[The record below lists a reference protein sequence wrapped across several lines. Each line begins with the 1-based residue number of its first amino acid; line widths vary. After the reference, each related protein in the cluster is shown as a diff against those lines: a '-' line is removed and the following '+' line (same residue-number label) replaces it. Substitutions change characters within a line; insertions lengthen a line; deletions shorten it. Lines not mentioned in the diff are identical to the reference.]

1 MPVVVFANP
10 KGGSS
15 KSTSCLVLAQ
25 TLASAGAR
33 IAVID
38 ADRNAPLVDWRSGK
52 SRSPVQVVGEVEQGK
67 IVRVIE
73 AERARHQFVFVDLEG
88 SASQLMTRA
97 VSRADIVI
105 IPLQPSGLD
114 ARQAAR
120 AVDLIQVEE
129 ETLGRQVKFRVLV
142 TRTGVAIPTKLERKI
157 ISDLEAA
164 GLPVFKQHLHELQA
178 YKAIF
183 DLRCALDELDPK
195 TVQSASRAILDAQ
208 KLADELVDI
217 LTEEPANVR

>member
-1 MPVVVFANP
+1 MPVIVFANP

-33 IAVID
+33 ITLVD

-52 SRSPVQVVGEVEQGK
+52 SRSPVQIVGEVEQGR

-73 AERARHQFVFVDLEG
+73 AERARQQFVFVDLEG

-97 VSRADIVI
+97 VSRADLVV

-129 ETLGRQVKFRVLV
+129 ETLGRQVKFRILV

-157 ISDLEAA
+157 IGELKVAA
-164 GLPVFKQHLHELQA
+164 LPGF
-178 YKAIF
+178 
-183 DLRCALDELDPK
+183 
-195 TVQSASRAILDAQ
+195 
-208 KLADELVDI
+208 
-217 LTEEPANVR
+217 

>member
-25 TLASAGAR
+25 TLASAGAK
-33 IAVID
+33 ITVID
-38 ADRNAPLVDWRSGK
+38 ADRNAPLVDWRTGK
-52 SRSPVQVVGEVEQGK
+52 SRSPVDVVGEVEQAK
-67 IVRVIE
+67 ILKVIE
-73 AERARHQFVFVDLEG
+73 TERARQQFVFVDLEG
-88 SASQLMTRA
+88 SASQMMTRA
-97 VSRADIVI
+97 VSRADLVI

-129 ETLGRQVKFRVLV
+129 ETLGRQVKFRVLI
-142 TRTGVAIPTKLERKI
+142 TRTGVAIPTKLERRI
-157 ISDLEAA
+157 VNDLEAA

-195 TVQSASRAILDAQ
+195 VMPSAARAVLDAQ
-208 KLADELVDI
+208 KLADELVDT
-217 LTEEPANVR
+217 LTEEATNV

>member
-25 TLASAGAR
+25 TLGSAGAK

-38 ADRNAPLVDWRSGK
+38 ADRNAPLVDWRSGQ
-52 SRSPVQVVGEVEQGK
+52 SRSPIQVIGEVEQAK
-67 IVRVIE
+67 ILRVIE
-73 AERARHQFVFVDLEG
+73 AERARQQFVFVDLEG
-88 SASQLMTRA
+88 SASQMMTRA
-97 VSRADIVI
+97 VSRADLVI

-129 ETLGRQVKFRVLV
+129 ETLGRQVRFRVLV
-142 TRTGVAIPTKLERKI
+142 TRTGVAIPTKLERRI
-157 ISDLEAA
+157 IGDLEAA

-183 DLRCALDELDPK
+183 DLRCALDELNSKVMP
-195 TVQSASRAILDAQ
+195 SAARAILDAQ
-208 KLADELVDI
+208 KLADELVDT
-217 LTEEPANVR
+217 LTEEPIHV

>member
-1 MPVVVFANP
+1 MPVIVFANP

-25 TLASAGAR
+25 TLASAGAK
-33 IAVID
+33 ISVID
-38 ADRNAPLVDWRSGK
+38 ADRNAPLVDWRTGK
-52 SRSPVQVVGEVEQGK
+52 SQSPVQVIGEVEQGK

-73 AERARHQFVFVDLEG
+73 AERSRQQFVFVDLEG

-97 VSRADIVI
+97 VSRADLVI

-142 TRTGVAIPTKLERKI
+142 TRTGVAIPTKLERQNHRRSGRGRAASI
-157 ISDLEAA
+157 QAASTRVA
-164 GLPVFKQHLHELQA
+164 GLQSHFRPA
-178 YKAIF
+178 RR
-183 DLRCALDELDPK
+183 LR
-195 TVQSASRAILDAQ
+195 
-208 KLADELVDI
+208 
-217 LTEEPANVR
+217 

>member
-1 MPVVVFANP
+1 MPVIVFANP

-15 KSTSCLVLAQ
+15 KSTSALVLAL
-25 TLASAGAR
+25 TLASAGAL
-33 IAVID
+33 ISVID
-38 ADRNAPLVDWRSGK
+38 ADRNAPLVDWRTGK
-52 SRSPVQVVGEVEQGK
+52 SQSGVKIIGETDQGK

-73 AERARHQFVFVDLEG
+73 AERARQQFVLIDLEG
-88 SASQLMTRA
+88 SASQMMTRA
-97 VSRADIVI
+97 VSRADLVI

-120 AVDLIQVEE
+120 AVNLIQVEE

-157 ISDLEAA
+157 VGDMEEA

-183 DLRCALDELDPK
+183 DLRCALNELDPK
-195 TVQSASRAILDAQ
+195 LIPSAARAILDAQ
-208 KLADELVDI
+208 KLADELVDA
-217 LTEEPANVR
+217 LTEEPAGV

>member
-15 KSTSCLVLAQ
+15 KSTSALVVAQ

-33 IAVID
+33 ISVID
-38 ADRNAPLVDWRSGK
+38 ADRNAPLVDWRSGQ
-52 SRSPVQVVGEVEQGK
+52 SRSTVQVIPEIDQGK

-73 AERARHQFVFVDLEG
+73 AERGRQQFVLIDLEG
-88 SASQLMTRA
+88 SASQMMTRA
-97 VSRADIVI
+97 VSRADLVV

-120 AVDLIQVEE
+120 AVDLIQIEE

-157 ISDLEAA
+157 VGDMEAA
-164 GLPVFKQHLHELQA
+164 GLPVFKHHLHELQA

-195 TVQSASRAILDAQ
+195 LMPSAARAILDAQ
-208 KLADELVDI
+208 KLADELVDA
-217 LTEEPANVR
+217 LTEEPAGV

>member
-38 ADRNAPLVDWRSGK
+38 ADRNAPLVDWRRGK
-52 SRSPVQVVGEVEQGK
+52 SRSSVQVICEVDQGK
-67 IVRVIE
+67 IVRAIE
-73 AERARHQFVFVDLEG
+73 AECSRQQFVFVDLEG

-97 VSRADIVI
+97 VSRADLVI

-120 AVDLIQVEE
+120 AVELIQVEE
-129 ETLGRQVKFRVLV
+129 ETLGRPVKFRLLV

-157 ISDLEAA
+157 VADLGAA

-195 TVQSASRAILDAQ
+195 AVQSTGRAVLDAQ
-208 KLADELVDI
+208 ALADELVDV
-217 LTEEPANVR
+217 LTGETANVG

>member
-33 IAVID
+33 ISVID

-52 SRSPVQVVGEVEQGK
+52 SRSSVRVVGEVEQGR

-73 AERARHQFVFVDLEG
+73 VERARQQFVFVDLEG
-88 SASQLMTRA
+88 SASQMMTRA
-97 VSRADIVI
+97 VARADMVI

-120 AVDLIQVEE
+120 AVDLIGVEE

-157 ISDLEAA
+157 IGDLQAA
-164 GLPVFKQHLHELQA
+164 SLPVFKQHLHELQA

-183 DLRCALDELDPK
+183 DQRCALDELDPK
-195 TVQSASRAILDAQ
+195 AVQSAPRAILDAQ
-208 KLADELVDI
+208 RLADELVDT
-217 LTEEPANVR
+217 LTEDPAHV

>member
-1 MPVVVFANP
+1 MPVIVFANP

-25 TLASAGAR
+25 TLASAGAK
-33 IAVID
+33 ISVID

-52 SRSPVQVVGEVEQGK
+52 SRSSVHVIGEVEQAK
-67 IVRVIE
+67 ILKVIE
-73 AERARHQFVFVDLEG
+73 AERARQQFVFVDLEG
-88 SASQLMTRA
+88 SASQMMTRA
-97 VSRADIVI
+97 VSRADLVI

-142 TRTGVAIPTKLERKI
+142 TRTGVAIPTKLERRI
-157 ISDLEAA
+157 IGDLDAA
-164 GLPVFKQHLHELQA
+164 RLPVFKQHLHELQA

-195 TVQSASRAILDAQ
+195 AMPSAARAILDAQ
-208 KLADELVDI
+208 KLADEMVDI
-217 LTEEPANVR
+217 LTEEPINV

>member
-1 MPVVVFANP
+1 MPVIVFANP

-52 SRSPVQVVGEVEQGK
+52 SLSSVQVIGEVEQGK

-73 AERARHQFVFVDLEG
+73 AERARQQFVFVDLEG

-97 VSRADIVI
+97 VSRADMVI

-129 ETLGRQVKFRVLV
+129 ETLGRQVKFRVLI

-157 ISDLEAA
+157 IGDLKAA
-164 GLPVFKQHLHELQA
+164 GLPVFRQHLHELQA

-183 DLRCALDELDPK
+183 DQRCALDELDSK
-195 TVQSASRAILDAQ
+195 AVQSASRAMLDAQ
-208 KLADELVDI
+208 KLADEMIDALA
-217 LTEEPANVR
+217 EEHANV

>member
-1 MPVVVFANP
+1 MPVIVFANP

-33 IAVID
+33 ISIID
-38 ADRNAPLVDWRSGK
+38 ADRNAPLVDWRTGNSK
-52 SRSPVQVVGEVEQGK
+52 SPVSVIGEVEQGK

-73 AERARHQFVFVDLEG
+73 AERSRQQFVFVDLEG

-97 VSRADIVI
+97 VSRADLVI

-120 AVDLIQVEE
+120 AVDLIQIEE
-129 ETLGRQVKFRVLV
+129 ETLARRVRFRVLV
-142 TRTGVAIPTKLERKI
+142 TRTGVAIPTKLERRI
-157 ISDLEAA
+157 IGDLEAA
-164 GLPVFKQHLHELQA
+164 ALPVFKQHLHELQA

-183 DLRCALDELDPK
+183 DVRCALDELDPRS
-195 TVQSASRAILDAQ
+195 VQSAVRAIADAQ

-217 LTEEPANVR
+217 LTEEGANV

>member
-1 MPVVVFANP
+1 MPTVVFANP

-52 SRSPVQVVGEVEQGK
+52 SRSSVQVIGEVDQGK
-67 IVRVIE
+67 IVRAIE
-73 AERARHQFVFVDLEG
+73 AERSRQQFVFVDLEG
-88 SASQLMTRA
+88 SASQMMTRA
-97 VSRADIVI
+97 VSRADVVI

-120 AVDLIQVEE
+120 AVELIQVEE
-129 ETLGRQVKFRVLV
+129 ETLGRSVQFRVLV

-157 ISDLEAA
+157 VADLGSA

-195 TVQSASRAILDAQ
+195 AVSSAPRAIQDAQ
-208 KLADELVDI
+208 ALADELIDA
-217 LTEEPANVR
+217 LTGEAANVG

>member
-15 KSTSCLVLAQ
+15 KSTSALVLAQ

-33 IAVID
+33 ISVID

-52 SRSPVQVVGEVEQGK
+52 SRSAVQVIGEVDQGK
-67 IVRVIE
+67 IVRAIE
-73 AERARHQFVFVDLEG
+73 AERARQQFVFVDLEG

-97 VSRADIVI
+97 VSRADLVV

-129 ETLGRQVKFRVLV
+129 ETLGRPVKFRVLV
-142 TRTGVAIPTKLERKI
+142 TRTGVAIATKLERKI
-157 ISDLEAA
+157 VNDLKAA
-164 GLPVFKQHLHELQA
+164 GLPVFAQHLHELQA

-183 DLRCALDELDPK
+183 DLRCALAELDAKAIP
-195 TVQSASRAILDAQ
+195 SASRAILDAQ
-208 KLADELVDI
+208 KLADEMVDI
-217 LTEEPANVR
+217 VTEEPANV

>member
-25 TLASAGAR
+25 TLASAGAK

-38 ADRNAPLVDWRSGK
+38 ADRNAPLVDWRTGK
-52 SRSPVQVVGEVEQGK
+52 SRSSVNVIGEVEQARILK
-67 IVRVIE
+67 VIE
-73 AERARHQFVFVDLEG
+73 AERARQQFVFVDLEG
-88 SASQLMTRA
+88 SASQMMTRA
-97 VSRADIVI
+97 VSRADLVIV
-105 IPLQPSGLD
+105 PLQPSGLD

-142 TRTGVAIPTKLERKI
+142 TRTGVAIPTKLERRI
-157 ISDLEAA
+157 IADLEAA

-195 TVQSASRAILDAQ
+195 AMPSAARAILDAQ
-208 KLADELVDI
+208 KLADELVDT
-217 LTEEPANVR
+217 LTEEPANV

>member
-1 MPVVVFANP
+1 MPVCVFANP
-10 KGGSS
+10 KGGSC

-25 TLASAGAR
+25 TLANAGAR
-33 IAVID
+33 VAIID

-52 SRSPVQVVGEVEQGK
+52 SRSAVQVIGEVDQGR
-67 IVRVIE
+67 IIRGIE
-73 AERARHQFVFVDLEG
+73 AERSRQQFVFVDLEG
-88 SASQLMTRA
+88 SASQMMTRA
-97 VSRADIVI
+97 VSRADLVI

-120 AVDLIQVEE
+120 AVELIQVEE
-129 ETLGRQVKFRVLV
+129 ETLGRQVKFRVLA

-157 ISDLEAA
+157 AADLGAA

-183 DLRCALDELDPK
+183 DLRCAYSINQELCSG
-195 TVQSASRAILDAQ
+195 QSPGPS
-208 KLADELVDI
+208 
-217 LTEEPANVR
+217 EPY

>member
-1 MPVVVFANP
+1 
-10 KGGSS
+10 
-15 KSTSCLVLAQ
+15 LAG
-25 TLASAGAR
+25 AGAR
-33 IAVID
+33 ISVID
-38 ADRNAPLVDWRSGK
+38 ADRNAPLVDWRTGN
-52 SRSPVQVVGEVEQGK
+52 SRSTLQVIGEVDQGK
-67 IVRVIE
+67 IVRLIE
-73 AERARHQFVFVDLEG
+73 AERARQQFVLIDLEG
-88 SASQLMTRA
+88 SASQMMTRA
-97 VSRADIVI
+97 VSRADLVV

-129 ETLGRQVKFRVLV
+129 ETLGRPVRFRVLV

-157 ISDLEAA
+157 VRDMEAA

-195 TVQSASRAILDAQ
+195 LMPSAVRAILDAQ
-208 KLADELVDI
+208 KLADEMVDV
-217 LTEEPANVR
+217 LTEETAGV

>member
-15 KSTSCLVLAQ
+15 KSTSALVVAQ

-33 IAVID
+33 ISVID
-38 ADRNAPLVDWRSGK
+38 ADRNAPLVDWRSGQ
-52 SRSPVQVVGEVEQGK
+52 SRSTVIPEIDQGK

-73 AERARHQFVFVDLEG
+73 AERGRQQFVLIDLEG
-88 SASQLMTRA
+88 SASQMMTRA
-97 VSRADIVI
+97 VSRADLVV

-120 AVDLIQVEE
+120 AVDLIQIEE

-157 ISDLEAA
+157 VGDMEAA
-164 GLPVFKQHLHELQA
+164 GLPVFKHHLHELQA

-195 TVQSASRAILDAQ
+195 LMPSAARAILDAQ
-208 KLADELVDI
+208 KLADELVDA
-217 LTEEPANVR
+217 LTEEPAGV

>member
-1 MPVVVFANP
+1 MPVIVFANP

-15 KSTSCLVLAQ
+15 KSTSALVLAQ
-25 TLASAGAR
+25 ILAGAGAR
-33 IAVID
+33 ISVID
-38 ADRNAPLVDWRSGK
+38 ADRNAPLVDWRTGN
-52 SRSPVQVVGEVEQGK
+52 SRSTLQVIGEVDQGK
-67 IVRVIE
+67 IVRLIE
-73 AERARHQFVFVDLEG
+73 AERARQQFVLIDLEG
-88 SASQLMTRA
+88 SASQMMTRA
-97 VSRADIVI
+97 VSRADLVV

-129 ETLGRQVKFRVLV
+129 ETLGRPVRFRVLV

-157 ISDLEAA
+157 VRDMEAA

-195 TVQSASRAILDAQ
+195 LMPSAVRAILDAQ
-208 KLADELVDI
+208 KLADEMVDV
-217 LTEEPANVR
+217 LTEETAGV

>member
-1 MPVVVFANP
+1 MPVIVFANP

-15 KSTSCLVLAQ
+15 KSTSALVLAQ

-33 IAVID
+33 ISVID
-38 ADRNAPLVDWRSGK
+38 ADRNAPLVDWRTGK
-52 SRSPVQVVGEVEQGK
+52 SQSGVEIIGETDQGK

-73 AERARHQFVFVDLEG
+73 AERARQQFVLIDLEG
-88 SASQLMTRA
+88 SASQMMTRA
-97 VSRADIVI
+97 VSRADLVV

-129 ETLGRQVKFRVLV
+129 ETLGRPVKFRVLV

-157 ISDLEAA
+157 VGDMEAA

-178 YKAIF
+178 YKVIF

-195 TVQSASRAILDAQ
+195 LMPSAARAILDAQ
-208 KLADELVDI
+208 KLADELVDA
-217 LTEEPANVR
+217 LTEEPAGV